1 MAEKINLKDV
11 QKQVYMSFTEDGL
24 IDLSIGLVI
33 FGFAALLMVG
43 QAWMVGLLG
52 GIPLLIWYSGK
63 RLLTYPRS
71 GSIETSREMKSRTRN
86 YTFALLI
93 SGLGVL
99 AFIIVIAASGRSFL
113 ADHSLA
119 LFGLVLAL
127 GISTLAILTK
137 ANRLFLYAV
146 LVFAAMAIGEVL
158 NQPIGTIDVF
168 LLSVLIAGAIIIL
181 AGILILVSFLRKYP
195 VISLDE

>member
-63 RLLTYPRS
+63 RLLTYPCS

-86 YTFALLI
+86 YTFAMLI